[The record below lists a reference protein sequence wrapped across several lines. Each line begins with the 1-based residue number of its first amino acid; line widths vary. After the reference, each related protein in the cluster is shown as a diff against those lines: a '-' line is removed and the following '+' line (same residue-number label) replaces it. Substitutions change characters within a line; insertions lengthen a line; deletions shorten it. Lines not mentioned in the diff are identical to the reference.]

1 MTDPQAEHGERLRAA
16 LHAAADSV
24 VPSGDGLERIC
35 GRIAPEPALDSFG
48 LGLLRGW
55 LRSAAAEFRVGLP
68 YLRPLAAA
76 RKPVRLPAAAS
87 HQIRVR
93 SHRLDRG
100 GAEARRA
107 AATAS
112 QRGGRLRPA
121 LATAGAV
128 LVAAAAILAI
138 PGLRQNATMRI
149 SSLMYSAGQ
158 LSGDH
163 HGRPKPPA
171 SHPAIASGPGTQG
184 PSPTT
189 SFTAPPRRSSA
200 RPSHRPKHPT
210 TPPTTCAP
218 VPGQVSPAATPA
230 APRPTSTTALRPT
243 RTTCRTR
250 TRTLTWSP
258 TPTPTQASPPTPAPT
273 LSPTPSVTPTGQG
286 SAQPRGPRHWRHW
299 RHWRRHR
306 CCHADA
312 SRA

>member
-24 VPSGDGLERIC
+24 VPSGDGLERIF
-35 GRIAPEPALDSFG
+35 GRIAPEPVLDSFG
-48 LGLLRGW
+48 LGLFRGW
-55 LRSAAAEFRVGLP
+55 LRSVAAEFRVGLP
-68 YLRPLAAA
+68 YLRPVTAA
-76 RKPVRLPAAAS
+76 RRPVRLPAAAS

-112 QRGGRLRPA
+112 LRGDRLRPA
-121 LATAGAV
+121 LAAAGAI

-149 SSLMYSAGQ
+149 SSLMHSAGQ
-158 LSGDH
+158 LTRDH

-171 SHPAIASGPGTQG
+171 SHPAIASGPGTQR

-189 SFTAPPRRSSA
+189 PFTAPPRRSSA

-218 VPGQVSPAATPA
+218 VPGQVSPAATAA

-243 RTTCRTR
+243 RTTCRTP
-250 TRTLTWSP
+250 TRTLTWPP
-258 TPTPTQASPPTPAPT
+258 TPTPTQATPPTPTPT
-273 LSPTPSVTPTGQG
+273 LSPTPSATPTRQG
-286 SAQPRGPRHWRHW
+286 SGQPRGPRHWRHW
-299 RHWRRHR
+299 RRHH

-312 SRA
+312 PNG